1 MGYTHYWRQSR
12 DFTEKEWKQIQDF
25 SKKLLKSKDAKEIIT
40 SDKKDCDYL
49 RINDHCVVFNGKKEL
64 SHETFALERYVPT
77 DDKYHDKNK
86 DGHFNFCK
94 TAQKPYDLY
103 VVAMLVFANH
113 IAPDALK
120 LSSDGDWNDWKRGY
134 ELAKWW
140 NIILNISLRTMN
152 IPTFLIE
159 DFKKHVYAEVKDM
172 FGKKMES
179 TTIH

>member
-77 DDKYHDKNK
+77 DDKYHDVNK

-94 TAQKPYDLY
+94 TAEKPYDLY
-103 VVAMLVFANH
+103 VVAMLVFADH
-113 IAPDALK
+113 ISLNALK
-120 LSSDGDWNDWKRGY
+120 LSSDGDWNDWERGCQ
-134 ELAKWW
+134 LASYTNDVLLK
-140 NIILNISLRTMN
+140 NTKLKLPS
-152 IPTFLIE
+152 FLLE
-159 DFKKHVYAEVKDM
+159 SFKKNINVGSQLM
-172 FGKKMES
+172 FGTKMES

>member
-12 DFTEKEWKQIQDF
+12 DFSETEWKHIQDF
-25 SKKLLKSKDAKEIIT
+25 SKKLLKSDDAKKILT

-64 SHETFALERYVPT
+64 AHETFALERYVPT
-77 DDKYHDKNK
+77 DDKYHVK
-86 DGHFNFCK
+86 DVNGYFNFCK
-94 TAQKPYDLY
+94 TAEKPYDLY

-113 IAPDALK
+113 LAPDALK
-120 LSSDGDWNDWKRGY
+120 LSSDGNWSDWKRGCQ
-134 ELAKWW
+134 LASYVNNVLLK
-140 NIILNISLRTMN
+140 NTQLKLPSFLR
-152 IPTFLIE
+152 E
-159 DFKKHVYAEVKDM
+159 DFKKHTYAKVKNM

>member
-12 DFTEKEWKQIQDF
+12 DFTETEWKHIQDF
-25 SKKLLKSKDAKEIIT
+25 SKKLLKSDDAKKILT

-64 SHETFALERYVPT
+64 AHETFALERYVPT
-77 DDKYHDKNK
+77 DDKYHDKNR

-94 TAQKPYDLY
+94 TAEKPYDLY

-113 IAPDALK
+113 LAPYALK
-120 LSSDGDWNDWKRGY
+120 LSSDGNWPDWKRGCQ
-134 ELAKWW
+134 LASYVNNVLLK
-140 NIILNISLRTMN
+140 NTQLKLPSFLR
-152 IPTFLIE
+152 E
-159 DFKKHVYAEVKDM
+159 DFKKHTYAKVKNM